1 METTKLQRAESWLGI
16 GQNIAVILALLA
28 SGYFFFIRKESSP
41 HVRLMIESEMM
52 AGCVFNATVQ
62 IENLGGRIWHI
73 HSAMTKL
80 YQPNLGRRPTAEEL
94 SSQEVGAQIRILDD
108 KLRIGEKTALVFN
121 IEPSAKPTHSFFVV
135 QTTLVIK
142 EENQKWI
149 RVQEGSVL
157 ATGCE

>member
-1 METTKLQRAESWLGI
+1 MENTKLARAESWLSI
-16 GQNIAVILALLA
+16 GQKIAVIAALFA
-28 SGYFFFIRKESSP
+28 SGYFFFIREESSP

>member
-1 METTKLQRAESWLGI
+1 M
-16 GQNIAVILALLA
+16 
-28 SGYFFFIRKESSP
+28 
-41 HVRLMIESEMM
+41 RLMIESEMM

>member
-1 METTKLQRAESWLGI
+1 MENTKLARAESWLGI

-28 SGYFFFIRKESSP
+28 SGYFFFIREEISP
-41 HVRLMIESEMM
+41 HVRMKIESEMM

-108 KLRIGEKTALVFN
+108 KLRMGKKTALVFN